1 MRPALRILTAMG
13 LFAAAVVAIKGL
25 VARVPAEG
33 LLRQDGL
40 FPLWARWERASAWGW
55 FLPPILACAV
65 LAWPAARRRISTL
78 RTGVFLAAAVVVAG
92 AVFVSLAST
101 NGGFP
106 AGLIAPFE
114 RDADYWSDVPKF
126 HGQAEVWS
134 TWVARQPEL
143 SLHGRTHPPGG
154 VSLLLALK
162 ALCGGSL
169 TAVCLAVV
177 LLGAL
182 TILPL
187 HAWAREHLGE
197 AGARRAVLLWATVP
211 SVLLYGATCM
221 DMVFALPLVAAG
233 WLLFGALD
241 AGERPAGG
249 PAWRL
254 SARAVV
260 GGLALGAGGLLT
272 FSAVALLLAVALAAV
287 PRIRRGGRAAR
298 VARETLAI
306 AAGSGLIVLL
316 AARAFGFGWLDGLRE
331 AARIDAAEWPA
342 WSSAGYYAMTRLM
355 DVLDIA
361 ILAGAG
367 VAATWIALARRG
379 VAGAP
384 ALTILARSTAL
395 ALGLLF
401 ATGAYKIGETGR
413 IFLFLLPAAVLPV
426 AKRLEEDG
434 AGTAIVAAAGVVQ
447 AIVMEAVL
455 DTRW

>member
-1 MRPALRILTAMG
+1 MALFL
-13 LFAAAVVAIKGL
+13 AAVGAFKGL
-25 VARVPAEG
+25 VARIPAEG

-40 FPLWARWERASAWGW
+40 FPIWARWERATAWGW
-55 FLPPILACAV
+55 FAPPIFLGCL
-65 LAWPAARRRISTL
+65 LAWPAARRGISTL
-78 RTGVFLAAAVVVAG
+78 PRSAFLAGAIAAAAV
-92 AVFVSLAST
+92 VFVSLAST

-106 AGLIAPFE
+106 AGLTAPFG

-126 HGQAEVWS
+126 RGQAEVWS

-143 SLHGRTHPPGG
+143 SLHGRTHPPGA
-154 VSLLLALK
+154 VSLLSALSSV
-162 ALCGGSL
+162 CGGNL

-177 LLGAL
+177 LLGAAG
-182 TILPL
+182 IVPL
-187 HAWAREHLGE
+187 HAWAREHGSE
-197 AGARRAVLLWATVP
+197 AGARRAVLLWLTVP

-221 DMVFALPLVAAG
+221 DMVFALPLLVGG

-241 AGERPAGG
+241 AGDRPAVG

-254 SARAVV
+254 AARAGA
-260 GGLALGAGGLLT
+260 GGLALGAGGLFT
-272 FSAVALLLAVALAAV
+272 FSTVALLLAVALAAV

-298 VARETLAI
+298 VARETLAV
-306 AAGSGLIVLL
+306 AAASGLIVLL

-342 WSSAGYYAMTRLM
+342 WSSAGYFAMTRLM
-355 DVLDIA
+355 DVLDPA
-361 ILAGAG
+361 VLAGAG
-367 VAATWIALARRG
+367 IAATWIALLRRG
-379 VAGAP
+379 VPADP
-384 ALTILARSTAL
+384 ALATLARAAAA

-401 ATGAYKIGETGR
+401 AAGAYKIGETGR

-426 AKRLEEDG
+426 AKVLEEDD
-434 AGTAIVAAAGVVQ
+434 AGTALVAAAGFVQ

>member
-1 MRPALRILTAMG
+1 MRAALRILAAMA
-13 LFAAAVVAIKGL
+13 LFTAAVGVVKGF

-40 FPLWARWERASAWGW
+40 FPLWARWERATAWGW
-55 FLPPILACAV
+55 FLPPIVVFGL
-65 LAWPAARRRISTL
+65 LAWAAARRLISTAPRGL
-78 RTGVFLAAAVVVAG
+78 FLAGAVVAAA

-101 NGGFP
+101 SGGFP
-106 AGLIAPFE
+106 AGLVAPFE
-114 RDADYWSDVPKF
+114 RDADYWSDVPRF

-143 SLHGRTHPPGG
+143 SLHGRTHPPGA
-154 VSLLLALK
+154 VSLLFALRT
-162 ALCGGSL
+162 LCGGNL
-169 TAVCLAVV
+169 TAVCLTVV

-182 TILPL
+182 AILPL
-187 HAWAREHLGE
+187 HAWAREHLSE

-254 SARAVV
+254 SARAAA
-260 GGLALGAGGLLT
+260 GGVALGLGGLLT

-298 VARETLAI
+298 TARETLAI

-316 AARAFGFGWLDGLRE
+316 AARACGFGWLDGLRE

-355 DVLDIA
+355 DLLDIA
-361 ILAGAG
+361 VLAGAG
-367 VAATWIALARRG
+367 IAATWIALARRG
-379 VAGAP
+379 VPGAP
-384 ALTILARSTAL
+384 ALTILSRATAL

-401 ATGAYKIGETGR
+401 AAGAYKIGETGR

-426 AKRLEEDG
+426 AKALDEDG
-434 AGTAIVAAAGVVQ
+434 PGTAIVAASGVVQ